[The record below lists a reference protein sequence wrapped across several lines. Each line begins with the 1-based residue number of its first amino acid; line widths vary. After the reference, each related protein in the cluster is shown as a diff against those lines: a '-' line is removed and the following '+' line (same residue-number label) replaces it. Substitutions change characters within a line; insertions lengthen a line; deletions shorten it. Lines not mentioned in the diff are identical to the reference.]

1 MKKSVLSMVA
11 VAALVFGMTS
21 CNGAKKTSE
30 EAEKTEEAAVIAGK
44 APKDLLTE
52 ELKQETIQLLKDM
65 PDSDIPYRL
74 STGEVKVNVGDIKYM
89 VPVGKAAELST
100 PTQKA
105 RALGM
110 YMADYNVLKAIGK
123 PTAEVEGVIA
133 KLATDLNVSFVLD
146 ILKEQAPKD
155 ATKEQLQAFLNAQED
170 KIIEKMAAENKVDA
184 EVEMLGAASAE
195 YACLIAN
202 PTLVVEGD
210 ATSAGLST
218 NMEKRVSMLEE
229 VVADLAAYY
238 PDLKQLGETIAPLKE
253 KVASIQSA
261 RAANAEIMGIR
272 DALLK

>member
-1 MKKSVLSMVA
+1 MRYLSVAEIAKKWNMSERSVRNYCAKGRV
-11 VAALVFGMTS
+11 
-21 CNGAKKTSE
+21 NGAFLTGKTWNLPE
-30 EAEKTEEAAVIAGK
+30 NAEKPERINKRKEEPIT
-44 APKDLLTE
+44 L
-52 ELKQETIQLLKDM
+52 
-65 PDSDIPYRL
+65 
-74 STGEVKVNVGDIKYM
+74 
-89 VPVGKAAELST
+89 
-100 PTQKA
+100 
-105 RALGM
+105 
-110 YMADYNVLKAIGK
+110 
-123 PTAEVEGVIA
+123 
-133 KLATDLNVSFVLD
+133 LD